1 MHLRDFA
8 CRRAFFV
15 FGVVEKGGV
24 LRYNM
29 EKMKRKV
36 SQAMNEQNLGMITL
50 LRSAL
55 NGERLALPEGFDWDK
70 AMETIGTHHLTGL
83 AMQGASLCGVPRT
96 HPAVVKLTA
105 AFCKGLQA
113 SRSQMKKLQ
122 EICALFDA
130 NGIDYMPVKGAIIK
144 TLYPKAEYRVMGDAD
159 VLIRREQYPQIRQL
173 LAAQQ
178 MQEDTESD
186 YELTWVCP
194 SLELELHTGLMP
206 EYLGSHSEYYR
217 DSWRFA
223 QKNKTGNGYHLSP
236 EDHFV
241 YLLVHFAKH
250 YLTSTICAKDI
261 CDFYVWRRAYP
272 HMDEA
277 YMRQELKKLH
287 LDKFYDSILDLIGNW
302 FEGKPATEATEMMT
316 SSAFWGG
323 VSQEHNEAAAK
334 GTMKRYSNEG
344 DALWKQ
350 KLKWFFRALFPAY
363 HRMTYHY
370 PVLKKVPI
378 LLPLFWVIHWF
389 VALFKDRD
397 RVKRGLVVMK
407 LNEDGLTK
415 YQEHLAAIGLK
426 TDQAE

>member
-1 MHLRDFA
+1 
-8 CRRAFFV
+8 
-15 FGVVEKGGV
+15 
-24 LRYNM
+24 
-29 EKMKRKV
+29 
-36 SQAMNEQNLGMITL
+36 MNEQNLGMITL

-55 NGERLALPEGFDWDK
+55 NGERLTLPEGFDWDE
-70 AMETIGTHHLTGL
+70 AMETVATHHLTGL

-144 TLYPKAEYRVMGDAD
+144 TLYPKPEYRVMGDAD

-178 MQEDTESD
+178 MQEEAESD

-206 EYLGSHSEYYR
+206 ENLGSHTEYYR

-223 QKNKTGNGYHLSP
+223 QKNDTGNGYHLSL

-241 YLLVHFAKH
+241 YLMVHFAKH
-250 YLTSTICAKDI
+250 YLLCSVCAKDI

-272 HMDEA
+272 DMDEA
-277 YMRQELKKLH
+277 YIRQELQKLN
-287 LDKFYDSILDLIGNW
+287 LDKFYDSILALIGNW
-302 FEGKPATEATEMMT
+302 FEGKPATEITELMT
-316 SSAFWGG
+316 KSAFWGG
-323 VSQEHNEAAAK
+323 VSQEQNEASVK
-334 GTMKRYSNEG
+334 GGMKRYSNES
-344 DALWKQ
+344 DSLLMK
-350 KLKWFFRALFPAY
+350 KLKWFAKVLFPSY
-363 HRMTYHY
+363 RRMTYEY
-370 PVLKKVPI
+370 PFLKKCPVL
-378 LLPLFWVIHWF
+378 LPAFWVIRWF
-389 VALFKDRD
+389 AILLRDRD
-397 RVKRGLVVMK
+397 KVKRGLVVMK
-407 LNEDGLTK
+407 LNEGGLSK
-415 YQEHLAAIGLK
+415 YQEHLATVGLEI
-426 TDQAE
+426 DQAE